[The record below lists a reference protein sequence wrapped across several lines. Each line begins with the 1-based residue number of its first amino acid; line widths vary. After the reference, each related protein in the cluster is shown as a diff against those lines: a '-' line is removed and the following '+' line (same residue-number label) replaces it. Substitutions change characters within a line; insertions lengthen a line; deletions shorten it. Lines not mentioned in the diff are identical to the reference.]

1 MKKLLTVVLLL
12 LSFNAF
18 AVDVGLYPTTNYNC
32 VVPTERE
39 DDTPFDWAT
48 EGKEIRFYWGTATG
62 DYQNIVT
69 RPACQWVIDNTA
81 FPANTTIYIVTTAV
95 DTENRESRYNA
106 EVTHVMTAA
115 KADPKSTGPGTL
127 EHIPAQ

>member
-1 MKKLLTVVLLL
+1 MKKLLLTVLLL
-12 LSFNAF
+12 VSFNVS
-18 AVDVGLYPTTNYNC
+18 AVDVGLFPTTNYNC
-32 VVPTERE
+32 IVPTERE
-39 DDTPFDWAT
+39 DNTAFDWAT

-62 DYQNIVT
+62 DYQNIET

-95 DTENRESRYNA
+95 DTEGRESRRNA
-106 EVTHVMTAA
+106 EISHTMTAA
-115 KADPKSTGPGTL
+115 ITNPKSTSPGTL